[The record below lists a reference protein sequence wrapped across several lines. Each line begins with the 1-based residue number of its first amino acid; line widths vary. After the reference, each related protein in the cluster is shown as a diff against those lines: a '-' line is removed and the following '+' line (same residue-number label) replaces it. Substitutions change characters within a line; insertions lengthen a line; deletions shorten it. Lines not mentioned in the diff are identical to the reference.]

1 MQSPWATGALP
12 SLWKA
17 PSPPGD
23 VVVIDMERQA
33 VTANGADATARVS
46 LESDFFALVP
56 GENALIFSGCS
67 FHSVS
72 WVERWA

>member
-1 MQSPWATGALP
+1 MGDGSSSVAVEGTFA
-12 SLWKA
+12 A
-17 PSPPGD
+17 GD

-56 GENALIFSGCS
+56 G
-67 FHSVS
+67 
-72 WVERWA
+72 

>member
-56 GENALIFSGCS
+56 D
-67 FHSVS
+67 
-72 WVERWA
+72 

>member
-1 MQSPWATGALP
+1 MGDGSSSVAVEGTFA
-12 SLWKA
+12 A
-17 PSPPGD
+17 GD
-23 VVVIDMERQA
+23 VVVIDMEWQA

-56 GENALIFSGCS
+56 GENALVFSGCS